1 MSGGNLGVYHV
12 RRKFKQCISL
22 LNHGCYRS
30 NHGINIYIYIY
41 IRTTSRSH
49 YTARLHAGVKTKVL
63 VFFLTGMFALLW
75 DMLKE
80 RVALKLCYGYSTVL

>member
-1 MSGGNLGVYHV
+1 MSRGNLGVHVYHV
-12 RRKFKQCISL
+12 RRKFKRGISL
-22 LNHGCYRS
+22 LNYGCYRS
-30 NHGINIYIYIY
+30 NHGLNIYIY
-41 IRTTSRSH
+41 IRTTSQSH

-80 RVALKLCYGYSTVL
+80 RVALKLCYGCSTVL